1 MTPREH
7 IDRMKINRDRFSS
20 VPAAVDVSPE
30 DTEFF
35 SSLDSPL
42 RVAVITEDWCGDHV
56 STTPVLYRLAEE
68 SSELEVRVFKRD
80 DNWDL
85 AQTYLPENR
94 RDTVPVFVFF
104 TPEEMRQISLFIE
117 TAPELVPSIDGMEDA
132 IRKAHPE
139 VPDINGDVNDMSQST
154 RDLLRQER
162 TAFRID
168 HSSEWGR
175 IIAHSLREV
184 VAQGLA
190 REPGQGPA
198 EGGTKWPPT

>member
-1 MTPREH
+1 M
-7 IDRMKINRDRFSS
+7 
-20 VPAAVDVSPE
+20 
-30 DTEFF
+30 
-35 SSLDSPL
+35 
-42 RVAVITEDWCGDHV
+42 
-56 STTPVLYRLAEE
+56 
-68 SSELEVRVFKRD
+68 
-80 DNWDL
+80 
-85 AQTYLPENR
+85 
-94 RDTVPVFVFF
+94 
-104 TPEEMRQISLFIE
+104 
-117 TAPELVPSIDGMEDA
+117 DA

-162 TAFRID
+162 AAFRID

>member
-20 VPAAVDVSPE
+20 VLAAVDVSPE

-68 SSELEVRVFKRD
+68 SSKLEVRVFKRD

-117 TAPELVPSIDGMEDA
+117 TAPELVPSIDGMEDGC
-132 IRKAHPE
+132 HTE
-139 VPDINGDVNDMSQST
+139 ST
-154 RDLLRQER
+154 PGSARYQR
-162 TAFRID
+162 
-168 HSSEWGR
+168 GR
-175 IIAHSLREV
+175 
-184 VAQGLA
+184 
-190 REPGQGPA
+190 
-198 EGGTKWPPT
+198 